1 MSYCTLPRKQITCDI
16 NPTFGENVT
25 PFITFSLLTYLKK
38 MQNQLNFHEL
48 NHKNN
53 DEENSI
59 YKNEYN
65 IDFFYKII
73 NPYEFVH
80 FKVLN
85 SKFSVSKIK
94 AESRIFYTFMELINS
109 FNLLESFFNINI
121 KTLHCGSNNSST
133 IECMNIFRENNNDV
147 NYDINYDAN
156 DGFKPSIF
164 DTELLSNI
172 ELNKI
177 NFLYFEINEAFENDV
192 NKYTYNFIIILYFIF
207 NYQSNNGVCV
217 IKLNSLVYKPILDI
231 VYLLTNIYEKVHIN
245 KPNIS
250 SAFSDERFIICK
262 NFLNY
267 SKKDII
273 LKQLKTIMNDFENK
287 QKKIISLIDKELPY
301 YFLNKIEESNI
312 IIGQQQLEHFDSL
325 INIIKNKNKNDK
337 IETLKR
343 NNIQKCILW
352 CEKNKI
358 PYNKLID
365 KLNIFLPVNGIN
377 DKILN

>member
-16 NPTFGENVT
+16 NPTFGENST
-25 PFITFSLLTYLKK
+25 PSITFSLLTYLKI
-38 MQNQLNFHEL
+38 MQNQVIFHEL
-48 NHKNN
+48 KPKTI
-53 DEENSI
+53 DEDNLI
-59 YKNEYN
+59 NKNEYSV
-65 IDFFYKII
+65 DFFYKII

-80 FKVLN
+80 FKVIN

-94 AESRIFYTFMELINS
+94 AESSIFYTFMELINS
-109 FNLLESFFNINI
+109 FNLLDSFLNVNIT
-121 KTLHCGSNNSST
+121 TLHCGSNNSST
-133 IECMNIFRENNNDV
+133 IECMNIFRENNNDL

-156 DGFKPSIF
+156 DGLKPSIF
-164 DTELLSNI
+164 DIDLLSNI

-177 NFLYFEINEAFENDV
+177 NFLYFEINESFENDI

-207 NYQSNNGVCV
+207 IHQSQNGVCV
-217 IKLNSLVYKPILDI
+217 IKVNSLVYKPILDI
-231 VYLLTNIYEKVHIN
+231 IYLLTNVYEKVHIN

-250 SAFSDERFIICK
+250 STFSNERFIICK
-262 NFLNY
+262 NFFNY
-267 SKKDII
+267 SKKDIT
-273 LKQLKTIMNDFENK
+273 LKQMKTTIHEIENN
-287 QKKIISLIDKELPY
+287 QTKIVSLIDKDLPS

-325 INIIKNKNKNDK
+325 INIIKNKNRYDK

-358 PYNKLID
+358 PYNKFID
-365 KLNIFLPVNGIN
+365 KLNIFLPVSINN
-377 DKILN
+377 DKT